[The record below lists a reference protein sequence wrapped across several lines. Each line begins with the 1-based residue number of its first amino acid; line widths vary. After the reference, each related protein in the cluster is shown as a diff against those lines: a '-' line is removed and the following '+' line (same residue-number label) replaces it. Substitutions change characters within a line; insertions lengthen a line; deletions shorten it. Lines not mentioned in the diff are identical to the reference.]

1 MTNLPNDFDQAI
13 VATRY
18 EMLKYLRGKK
28 LILVSALIILV
39 LALLSLAPYLLGD
52 SLPSDPNAFAAYYL
66 LFLTS
71 LIIIA
76 ITLFGSDSLSTEFE
90 HRTGLLIFTRPV
102 KRESLFAAKFLASFL
117 VTLAVVL
124 VFYLAV
130 FLLSYFVTGTVDSAL
145 YTSLG
150 LAVLYVLAVTGLGF
164 MFSAFLSRGA
174 TAAILLFALMML
186 ILPIV
191 ETVMMMGGIDPW
203 FNIHYAGEAVYIS
216 VAGPMQVTTGMGVTD
231 YNPEPAKSAVVLF
244 VWALVTS
251 SIALFRFK
259 RRQL

>member
-1 MTNLPNDFDQAI
+1 MNQLPSDSAQAI

-28 LILVSALIILV
+28 LILVSGLILLV
-39 LALLSLAPYLLGD
+39 LTLLSLAPYLLGE

-66 LFLTS
+66 TFLTS

-76 ITLFGSDSLSTEFE
+76 ITLFGSDSLASEFE

-102 KRESLFAAKFLASFL
+102 KRESLFAAKFLASFT
-117 VTLAVVL
+117 VTLLVVL
-124 VFYLAV
+124 VFYIVV
-130 FLLSYFVTGTVDSAL
+130 FLLSYLVTGTVDSDIF
-145 YTSLG
+145 TSLG

-164 MFSAFLSRGA
+164 MLSAFLSRGA

-191 ETVMMMGGIDPW
+191 ETVMMMGGINPW
-203 FNIHYAGEAVYIS
+203 FSIHYAGEAVYIS
-216 VAGPMQVTTGMGVTD
+216 ISGSMQVPTGMGVVD
-231 YNPEPAKSAVVLF
+231 YNPEPAKSALVLF
-244 VWALVTS
+244 AWAIITTS
-251 SIALFRFK
+251 LALFQFK